1 MKSLG
6 SRPSVEAEELVDVE
20 LLVLLVPVVVSY
32 A

>member
-6 SRPSVEAEELVDVE
+6 LIPLSEVEELADVE
-20 LLVLLVPVVVSY
+20 LLVLLVFVVVSY